1 MKINMSTTTDGDATS
16 VRDIA
21 RHYAERAKIQD
32 PTWLEDAIEDY
43 LDVTVTEAQRDICR
57 AIIREEKLLVQT
69 ANGIGKSFILAC
81 VTVVWLVAYDGA
93 AVLATSG
100 TYPKLKRTFCKPV
113 EQLHDNALGG
123 AGLPGT
129 YKRSPPRIEIDGE
142 PEQYFEAASPTD
154 AGELE
159 GVHSGYVLGIIEEA
173 DKDDVTEETFEAM
186 ESLVSDQRD
195 RLVAI
200 ANPPDDESNSLQR
213 IYNDPTWTV
222 VRKSSFESHN
232 VQHGLE
238 GDDDATI
245 DGLATAWKIKQDWQ
259 SYVDEPWP
267 GLDQA
272 EAWTINPGAES
283 FREDLAAEWYKRR
296 GGIIPPADAAVHR
309 PLDPDL
315 IDTAYEPDADP
326 PRANP
331 TSLGVDVARAG
342 GDDTVAAGVRP
353 GHLRI
358 EYEASGTDHTEQEQA
373 LAEEIRQW
381 PTPDVAVDA
390 VGEGSGL
397 ADGLADRF
405 GTVHRF
411 KNQAAA
417 ARETTYDDCW
427 IESLALFADFLE
439 AGGTFPDAS
448 LYEQAKVAARTVTYQ
463 ERHIGSRGDD
473 GSDVLAATARKEDV
487 KGRLGRSPDHLDA
500 ALMAVWR
507 ERIDVAGGS
516 NYATN
521 SDDVVVL

>member
-1 MKINMSTTTDGDATS
+1 MSTRSIDN
-16 VRDIA
+16 VRDLGY
-21 RHYAERAKIQD
+21 HYAERAKRQD

-57 AIIREEKLLVQT
+57 TLVENEKLLVQT

-81 VTVVWLVAYDGA
+81 VTVVWLVAYHPA
-93 AVLATSG
+93 SVLATSG

-113 EQLHDNALGG
+113 EQLHANALAG

-129 YKRSPPRIEIDGE
+129 YKRSPPRIEINGE
-142 PEQYFEAASPTD
+142 PEQYFEAASPSD

-173 DKDDVTEETFEAM
+173 DKDDVTEATFEAM

-200 ANPPDDESNSLQR
+200 ANPPDDETNSLQR
-213 IYNDPTWTV
+213 LYEDPTWTV

-238 GDDDATI
+238 GDDDDVI

-272 EAWTINPGAES
+272 EAWTVDPDAPA
-283 FREDLAAEWYKRR
+283 FRNDLAAEWYKRR
-296 GGIIPPADAAVHR
+296 GGIIPPGDAGVHR
-309 PLDPDL
+309 PLDPEL
-315 IDTAYEPDADP
+315 VEERYQPDARP
-326 PRANP
+326 ARNSP
-331 TSLGVDVARAG
+331 TALGVDVARS
-342 GDDTVAAGVRP
+342 GDDTVASGV
-353 GHLRI
+353 HDDVVVI
-358 EYEASGTDHTEQEQA
+358 EYEEQGTDHTEQEQA
-373 LAEEIRQW
+373 LAETIRQW
-381 PTPDVAVDA
+381 PTPEIAVDA

-397 ADGLADRF
+397 ADGLDNRF

-411 KNQAAA
+411 KNQAVAA
-417 ARETTYDDCW
+417 AETTYDDCW
-427 IESLALFADFLE
+427 VESLALFAEFLE
-439 AGGTFPDAS
+439 AGGTFANAD
-448 LYEQAKVAARTVTYQ
+448 LYEQAKVAARTVTYE
-463 ERHIGSRGDD
+463 ERHIGSRGKD
-473 GSDVLAATARKEDV
+473 GADVLAATARKEDV

-500 ALMAVWR
+500 TLMAVWR
-507 ERIDVAGGS
+507 DRAEPEDQLAS
-516 NYATN
+516 PTW
-521 SDDVVVL
+521 SF